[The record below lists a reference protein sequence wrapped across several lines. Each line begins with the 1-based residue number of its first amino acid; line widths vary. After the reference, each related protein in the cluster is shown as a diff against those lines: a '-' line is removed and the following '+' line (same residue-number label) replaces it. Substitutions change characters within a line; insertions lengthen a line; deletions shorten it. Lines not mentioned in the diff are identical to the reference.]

1 VWRAQFTPSA
11 TPCPLKVRLL
21 SAYLSKGA
29 AELVPA
35 GHLPAMLGIFQKLLS
50 SKVQAPFKS
59 CS

>member
-1 VWRAQFTPSA
+1 
-11 TPCPLKVRLL
+11 LKVRLL

-50 SKVQAPFKS
+50 SKVPNS
-59 CS
+59 CKCCS